1 MPADSGSSASLHRER
16 AFLAGRRELDAA
28 YDAGVTTELAR
39 DRPVIL
45 YAETL
50 GAAWLAVAGGI
61 LAGGV
66 ASRYDGLAVREI
78 SLVTLVIE
86 APDPDDELIA
96 RYAEPE
102 RLAWMHA
109 NFTDHSQVAALGGA
123 DSYATRLFDYEHS
136 GRDQVAWVIDR
147 LRRDPATRSATITTF
162 QPHTDTSY
170 IPCVSLLDFWLPG
183 GAVELVA
190 YAHSIDFGAK
200 GYGNLVELASLQ
212 HHVAGQLGHP
222 VGRLL
227 MVVKS
232 AHVYETERGFVQD
245 VLARQDHTD

>member
-1 MPADSGSSASLHRER
+1 MGEFLER
-16 AFLAGRRELDAA
+16 WWGAA
-28 YDAGVTTELAR
+28 YDAVVTMELAR
-39 DRPVIL
+39 DQAEIL
-45 YAETL
+45 YADTL
-50 GAAWLAVAGGI
+50 GAAWLAVAGRI
-61 LAGGV
+61 LARGV

-78 SLVTLVIE
+78 SLLTLAVE

-109 NFTDHSQVAALGGA
+109 NFTDHSQVPALGGA

-200 GYGNLVELASLQ
+200 GYANLLELAVIQ
-212 HHVAGQLGHP
+212 HDVATALERP
-222 VGRLL
+222 VGSLT
-227 MVVKS
+227 MIVKS
-232 AHVYETERGFVQD
+232 AHVYDRDATYLNSVLEHFVD
-245 VLARQDHTD
+245 